1 MIKNYFKIAFR
12 NMWKYKT
19 FTFINIAGMAVAFGA
34 ALLLALTA
42 FFELSYDS
50 FHKNKADVYQLYFE
64 QHHANSVDKGSAMP
78 IPITPTLKDELP
90 DVAHITRY
98 GDFGGSALRYGDKV
112 FNYDIRCV
120 DADFFKMFTFPII
133 SGSHE
138 SPLADKNDVVLSAKV
153 AKNIFGNQ
161 NPIGKLIEVKLNNEW
176 KSLNVTA
183 IAADAPENSSLSFGL
198 LCRFEQFP
206 GYDQNL
212 NDWNNQSHD
221 VFVQLPADADP
232 LAFEKKLRKFTAKHY
247 EGTIKQLIHDG
258 ATRDNNGD
266 VLSLHLIPL
275 TDVHFNAISSQSRA
289 VSKFYPYLV
298 LLISVFILFIACT
311 NFINLSLGRAF
322 TRAKE
327 IGVRKV
333 IGATKTQLIIQFCS
347 ESFIICGVSL
357 LLGALAACILLPQY
371 KQAFNQQL
379 SLDMLKSPVIIGY
392 FLGGFALISVLAGA
406 YPAWVMAIRKTAL
419 TVKGKVSSNQSNGL
433 RNTLMVVQFTLSGLL
448 IICTAITWQQLSY
461 MRNKSLGYNKS
472 EVISIPIGSNI
483 DPDRALSLM
492 RSRLSSNTQVVSV
505 TGTNMNLGEGL
516 DNSSSTSIMS
526 FNYKD
531 KTVSTNWTRVD
542 EDYVKTLGLQLI
554 SGHDFSGSYA
564 SDTSVVLIN
573 QKMAQQLGEKDP
585 IGDLLPTDGSKLQVA
600 GIIKDFNF
608 RSLHHEIGPLTMV
621 IRKGWPVG
629 YLLVKVKNSSLNAGM
644 SLVTATW
651 KGINPRAEYNP
662 SFLDENTERQY
673 NKETDLSKIFVSGAV
688 ISIVISCMGL
698 FAIVILIIT
707 QRTKEIGI
715 RKVLGASVNNILLL
729 ISKDFLKLVLLS
741 ICIASPIAWYAMN
754 KWLQDF
760 AYSIKIEWW
769 VFVLTGLIA
778 LAIAFVTISFQSIKA
793 ALVNPVKSLRSE

>member
-1 MIKNYFKIAFR
+1 
-12 NMWKYKT
+12 MWKYKT

>member
-1 MIKNYFKIAFR
+1 
-12 NMWKYKT
+12 MWKYKT

-50 FHKNKADVYQLYFE
+50 FHKNKADVYQIYFE

-78 IPITPTLKDELP
+78 IPITPTLKAELP
-90 DVAHITRY
+90 DVVHITRY

-120 DADFFKMFTFPII
+120 DADFFKIFTFPIT
-133 SGSHE
+133 SGSHDD
-138 SPLADKNDVVLSAKV
+138 PLSDKNDVVLSAKV

-161 NPIGKLIEVKLNNEW
+161 NPIGKLIEVKLNNSW

-183 IAADAPENSSLSFGL
+183 VASDVPQNSSLGFGL

-212 NDWNNQSHD
+212 TDWNNQSHD
-221 VFVQLPADADP
+221 VFVQLPAGADP

-275 TDVHFNAISSQSRA
+275 SDVHFNAISSQSRA

-492 RSRLSSNTQVVSV
+492 RSRLSSNTHVVSV
-505 TGTNMNLGEGL
+505 TGTDMNLGKGL

-526 FNYKD
+526 FNYKGR
-531 KTVSTNWTRVD
+531 TVSTNWTRVD
-542 EDYVKTLGLQLI
+542 EDYVKTLGLKI
-554 SGHDFSGSYA
+554 VSGRDFSGSYA

-600 GIIKDFNF
+600 GIVKDFNF

-629 YLLVKVKNSSLNAGM
+629 YLLIKVKNSSLNAGM
-644 SLVTATW
+644 SLVTTTW
-651 KGINPRAEYNP
+651 KDINPRAEYNP

-673 NKETDLSKIFVSGAV
+673 NKETDLSKIFVSGAI

-778 LAIAFVTISFQSIKA
+778 LAIAFVTISFHSIKA